1 MNVFKFLTV
10 IFLLAIL
17 ISGCEMSE
25 DTAKS
30 SNGTFSFT
38 KTNGKTYTTT
48 YVGTPIPSKNGTF
61 SLQYKKDGTTGSR
74 WLFFVLIDNKNDLGL
89 NIEIPTTISNGK
101 TYTSISQN
109 FSSGISPTIVSF
121 YGKLD
126 NESFTLIDTK
136 TNLVFE
142 KSTYP
147 GQIVGTFTT
156 YYPNNTILGSGKFN
170 FVVK

>member
-1 MNVFKFLTV
+1 MKAFKFLTW
-10 IFLLAIL
+10 ILLLATL
-17 ISGCEMSE
+17 ISSCEKSE
-25 DTAKS
+25 EPAKS

-48 YVGTPIPSKNGTF
+48 YVDTPIPSKNGNF
-61 SLQYKKDGTTGSR
+61 SLQFKKFGTTGSK

-89 NIEIPTTISNGK
+89 DIEIPTTISNGK

-126 NESFTLIDTK
+126 NESFTLIDTCQ
-136 TNLVFE
+136 V
-142 KSTYP
+142 S
-147 GQIVGTFTT
+147 QRCC
-156 YYPNNTILGSGKFN
+156 
-170 FVVK
+170 

>member
-1 MNVFKFLTV
+1 MNVFKFLTW
-10 IFLLAIL
+10 IFLLATL
-17 ISGCEMSE
+17 ISGCKKSE
-25 DTAKS
+25 DTSKS

-48 YVGTPIPSKNGTF
+48 YVDTPIPSKNGTF
-61 SLQYKKDGTTGSR
+61 SLQYKKVGTTGSK

-89 NIEIPTTISNGK
+89 TIEIPTTISNGT
-101 TYTSISQN
+101 TYKNTS
-109 FSSGISPTIVSF
+109 TTDVSF
-121 YGKLD
+121 YGMLD
-126 NESFTLIDTK
+126 NDDLTKIDVK

-147 GQIVGTFTT
+147 GQIVGTFTA
-156 YYPNNTILGSGKFN
+156 YYPNNTIIGSGKFN

>member
-1 MNVFKFLTV
+1 MNVFKFLTW

-17 ISGCEMSE
+17 NPGCKKSE

-48 YVGTPIPSKNGTF
+48 YVDTPIPSKNGTF
-61 SLQYKKDGTTGSR
+61 SLQYKKDGTTGSK

-89 NIEIPTTISNGK
+89 TIEIPTTISNGK
-101 TYTSISQN
+101 TYTTIAQK
-109 FSSGISPTIVSF
+109 FGSGISPTVVSF
-121 YGKLD
+121 YGMLD
-126 NESFTLIDTK
+126 NDDLTKIDVK

-147 GQIVGTFTT
+147 GQIVATFKS
-156 YYPNNTILGSGKFN
+156 YSSNNTLIGNGKFD